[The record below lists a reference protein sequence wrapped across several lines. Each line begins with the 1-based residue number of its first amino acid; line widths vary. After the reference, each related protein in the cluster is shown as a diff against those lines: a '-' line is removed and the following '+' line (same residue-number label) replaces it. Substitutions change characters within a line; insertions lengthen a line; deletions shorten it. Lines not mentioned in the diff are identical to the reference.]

1 MKIAIDARFF
11 GPQGKGLGRYTQKLV
26 EELEKIDT
34 VNQYDILVN
43 PDTGENYTPANPNFR
58 KVVVDI
64 PWYTV
69 KEQREMP
76 KVLNQGNYD
85 LVHFLHFN
93 VPVLYTKPY
102 VVTIHDLILL
112 EYPTRKASTKGWL
125 VYQLKS
131 LAYKQVIVRAIK
143 ASKKIVA
150 ISQFTQSSIEKFF
163 HVPEEKFAM
172 IYEGVDREKFQKD
185 RKKPFDFQK
194 FEITK
199 GKYLLYVGN
208 VYPHKNIPFLLDAFK
223 EWKSTSNHPDAPE
236 MKLVLVGK
244 EDYFYKRTK
253 EEVAARNLEGDV
265 IFTEF
270 VPDEELLD
278 LYQNCASY
286 VFPSLYEGFGLP
298 PMEALSMGAKI
309 YIADATCLPEIFGDI
324 ADYFDPKSLES
335 FVSGLDAHLHK
346 ESPSKKSVKNFL
358 GKYSWEKMAEET
370 LSMYNE
376 VNKKSI

>member
-34 VNQYDILVN
+34 TNQYDILVN
-43 PDTGENYTPANPNFR
+43 SDTGEHYTPANPNFR

-64 PWYTV
+64 PWYTL
-69 KEQREMP
+69 KEQKELP
-76 KVLNQGNYD
+76 KILNQGNYD

-93 VPVLYTKPY
+93 VPLLYSKPY

-131 LAYKQVIVRAIK
+131 FAYKQVIIRAIK
-143 ASKKIVA
+143 ASKQIIA
-150 ISQFTQSSIEKFF
+150 ISQFTEDSIKKFF
-163 HVPEEKFAM
+163 HVPDEKFSM
-172 IYEGVDREKFQKD
+172 IYEGVDREKFQED
-185 RKKPFDFQK
+185 KKLPFHFEK
-194 FEITK
+194 FGLIK

-223 EWKSTSNHPDAPE
+223 EWKASSTHPDALD

-253 EEVAARNLEGDV
+253 EEVKERKLEKEV
-265 IFTEF
+265 VFTEF
-270 VPDEELLD
+270 VPDPELLD

-286 VFPSLYEGFGLP
+286 VFASLYEGFGLP

-309 YIADATCLPEIFGDI
+309 YLSNATCLPEVFGEM
-324 ADYFDPKSLES
+324 ADYFDPKSIAS
-335 FVSGLDAHLHK
+335 FSSGLDAHLAK
-346 ESPSKKSVKNFL
+346 PPLSAKSIEKFL
-358 GKYSWEKMAEET
+358 SHYSWQKMAKET
-370 LSMYNE
+370 LKVYN
-376 VNKKSI
+376 NIS

>member
-102 VVTIHDLILL
+102 IVTIHDLILL

-125 VYQLKS
+125 IYQLKS

-143 ASKKIVA
+143 ASQKIIA
-150 ISQFTQSSIEKFF
+150 ISQFTEDSIKKFF
-163 HVPEEKFAM
+163 HVPDEKFAM
-172 IYEGVDREKFQKD
+172 IYEGVDREKFQEEH
-185 RKKPFDFQK
+185 KKPFNFEK
-194 FEITK
+194 FGIEK
-199 GKYLLYVGN
+199 GRYLLYVGN

-223 EWKSTSNHPDAPE
+223 QWKRVSTHPDAVA

-253 EEVAARNLEGDV
+253 EEVKERDLQNDV
-265 IFTEF
+265 VFTEF

-298 PMEALSMGAKI
+298 PMEALSMGAKV
-309 YIADATCLPEIFGDI
+309 YLAHATCLPEIFGDI

-335 FVSGLDAHLHK
+335 FVSGLDAHLEK
-346 ESPSKKSVKNFL
+346 SPPSSKSVEKFL
-358 GKYSWEKMAEET
+358 SQYSWEKMAEET
-370 LSMYNE
+370 LNVYNE
-376 VNKKSI
+376 VK